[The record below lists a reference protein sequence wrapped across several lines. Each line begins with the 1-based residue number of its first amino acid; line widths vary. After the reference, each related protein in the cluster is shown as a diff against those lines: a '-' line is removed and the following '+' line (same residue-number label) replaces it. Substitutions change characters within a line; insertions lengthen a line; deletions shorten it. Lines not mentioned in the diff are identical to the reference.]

1 MISYELKKFTKI
13 WFAKK
18 LNMNDMFKFVMY
30 KQSSLTKNIFGFVRV
45 PFYTLLIDLKE
56 DVDILFTRIRKNT
69 KYKINRASRDG
80 VKFAIH
86 EDIDTFLEYYNKFA
100 SLKELGQLKKEEL
113 IKLNQNLIITKAINE
128 ESDTY
133 VMHSYVCDK
142 ELKKVRLFHSA
153 SFYESDD
160 KKIRNLVG
168 MANRFLH
175 FEDMKYFK
183 DNGYEEYDFGGY
195 AYNTQ
200 DKHLKNIND
209 FKSAFGGVLVE
220 QSDYYSYPLY
230 IALKIKKLLEK

>member
-1 MISYELKKFTKI
+1 MISYKLKNFKKI
-13 WFAKK
+13 WFARE
-18 LNMNDMFKFVMY
+18 LNPNDRFKFTMY
-30 KQSSLTKNIFGFVRV
+30 KQAELTKNIFGFVRV
-45 PFYTLLIDLKE
+45 PFYTLLIDLTE
-56 DVDILFTRIRKNT
+56 NIDILFKRIKKNT
-69 KYKINRASRDG
+69 KYKINRASREG
-80 VKFAIH
+80 IKFAIH
-86 EDIDTFLEYYNKFA
+86 EDIDTFIDYYNKFA
-100 SLKELGQLKKEEL
+100 TLKGLSQLKKDEL

-128 ESDTY
+128 DSYTY

-175 FEDMKYFK
+175 FEDIKYFK
-183 DNGYEEYDFGGY
+183 ANGYEQYDFGGY

-200 DKHLKNIND
+200 DKHLQNIND
-209 FKSAFGGVLVE
+209 FKAAFGGVLVE

-230 IALKIKKLLEK
+230 LALKFKKLLGK